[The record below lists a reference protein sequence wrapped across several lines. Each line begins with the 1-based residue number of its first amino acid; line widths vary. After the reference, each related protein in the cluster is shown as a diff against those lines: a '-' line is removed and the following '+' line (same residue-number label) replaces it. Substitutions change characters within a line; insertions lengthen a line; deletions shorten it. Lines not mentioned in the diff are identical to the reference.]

1 MTWFCIL
8 PLAWQAQWNR
18 VLARKEIVFARTTPA
33 EKLLVTEK
41 LKARESC
48 VAVTGDG
55 VSDSPALR

>member
-1 MTWFCIL
+1 MMMMMMIH
-8 PLAWQAQWNR
+8 
-18 VLARKEIVFARTTPA
+18 IPA

>member
-1 MTWFCIL
+1 MRMMMMMVMMMMMMMMITIHF
-8 PLAWQAQWNR
+8 
-18 VLARKEIVFARTTPA
+18 TTPP